1 MKGDDFVPKKRVTKN
16 DKKQKREV
24 YSQRHIRTVLK
35 HLEGR
40 LSNASECESADR
52 EGVCTPEVRGMAKT
66 KRKNAHSK

>member
-40 LSNASECESADR
+40 LSNAPECESADR
-52 EGVCTPEVRGMAKT
+52 EGV
-66 KRKNAHSK
+66 